1 MKSRAGVPLRR
12 WERLSR
18 MRGFGV
24 GSNHRDPRGW
34 TVVDRDRRPV
44 GEVKDLVVDTDRMT
58 ATYLDVELNHKL
70 FDVRDADPHVLVP
83 IEYAQPDGRRVVVD
97 AISPRWFDD
106 LRSARDVHEFAFWDE
121 WWARSGG
128 HATAGHGPVISR
140 VDRDQIERAI
150 DDVRPGER
158 VRIPVADEE
167 IVIERRPVAR
177 DAAPVVREID
187 ERGEYREDYVV
198 NRALDEPPMRRR

>member
-1 MKSRAGVPLRR
+1 MKSRPGGPRRR

-24 GSNHRDPRGW
+24 GPNHRDPRGW

-70 FDVRDADPHVLVP
+70 FDVADDDPNVLVP

-97 AISPRWFDD
+97 PISPRWFDD
-106 LRSARDVHEFAFWDE
+106 LRSARDAREFEFWDE
-121 WWARSGG
+121 WWARSDG
-128 HATAGHGPVISR
+128 HATAGRGPVISR

-150 DDVRPGER
+150 DEVRPGEL

-167 IVIERRPVAR
+167 IVIERRPVDR
-177 DAAPVVREID
+177 DAGPVAREMD
-187 ERGEYREDYVV
+187 VREDYVV
-198 NRALDEPPMRRR
+198 NRAIDEPPMPRR

>member
-1 MKSRAGVPLRR
+1 MKSRPDAPRRR

-24 GSNHRDPRGW
+24 SPNHRDPRGW
-34 TVVDRDRRPV
+34 TVVDRDRRQV

-70 FDVRDADPHVLVP
+70 FDVHDDDPHVLVP

-97 AISPRWFDD
+97 PISPRWFDE
-106 LRSARDVHEFAFWDE
+106 LRSSRDVHEFEFWDE
-121 WWARSGG
+121 WWARTGG
-128 HATAGHGPVISR
+128 HAAAGRGPVISR

-167 IVIERRPVAR
+167 IVIERRPVVRDTPVAR
-177 DAAPVVREID
+177 EMDV
-187 ERGEYREDYVV
+187 REDYVV
-198 NRALDEPPMRRR
+198 NRAIDEPPMGRR